1 MSTTS
6 RLLINSVIFAMT
18 IMASNFNFAA
28 EHGGGEAKNDDGKPK
43 FVDIKPAL
51 VSNFIADKI
60 RFVKADVVLKVKD
73 MAHVEMVQ
81 TQMPLIKHQLLL
93 MLASQQEETL
103 VTPEGQASLKVQALE
118 ELNTMLEEELG
129 QPAEILDVLFTGF
142 LVE

>member
-1 MSTTS
+1 MTSTLRHLIPWILMATS
-6 RLLINSVIFAMT
+6 FTLPSLSN
-18 IMASNFNFAA
+18 AS
-28 EHGGGEAKNDDGKPK
+28 GGGEAKNDDGKPK

-73 MAHVEMVQ
+73 MPHVEMVQ

-93 MLASQQEETL
+93 MLASQQEEML

-129 QPAEILDVLFTGF
+129 QPAEILEVLFTGF